1 MNQQYNNIKD
11 SINEKEFKQFF
22 KKELMSNLKDI
33 EKKRIHSLLAMVFMI
48 ILFFTFISIL
58 FYVEKQITDVFLNQL
73 ISIVFVVIIILLIFN
88 TCFIYR
94 NYKKNAK
101 NMILEKLLNFIGDFT
116 IDKNN
121 NDINYI
127 KSLKLFNK
135 FNKFSCDDRL
145 RGTYNMLPIDIQ
157 EISLMLETG
166 SDKNKHTSTIFK
178 GIFIKTPSH
187 KKFTGYT
194 IIKRKLINISSP
206 ITLADNKPKV
216 KLEDEVFNEYYDVY
230 SDDQVESR
238 YLITTSFMERMIN
251 LAKHGVNDNISIS
264 FENGNVNIAISSN
277 KNWFKVPI
285 LKPATN
291 IKNYK
296 YIIFEILTI
305 LKIIDSLKLDQ
316 NIGI

>member
-1 MNQQYNNIKD
+1 
-11 SINEKEFKQFF
+11 
-22 KKELMSNLKDI
+22 
-33 EKKRIHSLLAMVFMI
+33 
-48 ILFFTFISIL
+48 
-58 FYVEKQITDVFLNQL
+58 
-73 ISIVFVVIIILLIFN
+73 
-88 TCFIYR
+88 
-94 NYKKNAK
+94 
-101 NMILEKLLNFIGDFT
+101 
-116 IDKNN
+116 
-121 NDINYI
+121 
-127 KSLKLFNK
+127 
-135 FNKFSCDDRL
+135 
-145 RGTYNMLPIDIQ
+145 MLPIDIQ

-194 IIKRKLINISSP
+194 IIKRKLINISGP

-216 KLEDEVFNEYYDVY
+216 KLEDEVFNKYYDVY

-277 KNWFKVPI
+277 KNWFEIPI
-285 LKPATN
+285 LKPATDIN
-291 IKNYK
+291 NYK
-296 YIIFEILTI
+296 YIVFEILTI

-316 NIGI
+316 NIGL